1 MQVWLINLKLHF
13 NFNIAQSH
21 REALVQ
27 SLLSIYSVASTSHQY
42 YVGLSIWTWIR
53 CIWKTSK
60 DRKLNEVLNTNFV
73 HLHDAKSE
81 CGSHDLKALHSLLS
95 VSLCIPLR
103 IFFFLRHSFSKLFK
117 DSNLG
122 VGLKFTHTPKEP
134 SFLSDILI
142 AIFSDQYFNRHAFWS
157 VPQPLHYVP
166 SLNKIVTQVQA

>member
-27 SLLSIYSVASTSHQY
+27 SLLSIYSMASTSHRY

-53 CIWKTSK
+53 SIWKTSK

-103 IFFFLRHSFSKLFK
+103 IFFFETFLLKIIQRFK
-117 DSNLG
+117 FGGWSQ
-122 VGLKFTHTPKEP
+122 VYTY
-134 SFLSDILI
+134 SQRALI
-142 AIFSDQYFNRHAFWS
+142 SEQYFNSHIFWS
-157 VPQPLHYVP
+157 VF
-166 SLNKIVTQVQA
+166 